1 MLLRVQSSL
10 QSNQHV
16 LLSSTFSYSL
26 FLQTPKSFRVHRTH
40 NGNNYKKQSIG
51 CSISQV
57 HNYGMVDYETKPVF
71 KWKALFKKISLMKN
85 PDAGCASLLNQ
96 WERDSKKL
104 TKWELSRIVK
114 ELRKFRRFKAALEVY
129 EWMNDR
135 GERFRL
141 SASDA
146 AIQLDLIAKVHGIA
160 SAEDFFL
167 RLPDTLKDKRIYG
180 ALLNAYGQ
188 ARMREKAESIM
199 DRMRTKGYAMHALP
213 FNVMMTLYMNLK
225 EFGRVDLL
233 VEEMMEKNVPLDI
246 YSYNIWLSSAGA
258 QGSAERIEQ
267 VFKQME
273 LDRTINPNWTTYSTM
288 ATMYIKL
295 GQFEKANECLNKAET
310 RITGRDRMPY
320 HYLISLYGSMGKPE
334 EVYRVWTSY
343 KSLFPNIPNLGYHS
357 MVSSL
362 VRAGD
367 IGGAKDIYE
376 EWLSVKTTYDP
387 RMANLFINWYV
398 KQGDVDKAKS
408 FLDHMFEVGGK
419 PNCSTWEI
427 LGEGHVQEKKIAEAL
442 SCFQKAASVEGSW
455 TWRPRPLNVSAFLN
469 LCEQENDTASKDV
482 FLGLLR
488 QIGCLNDKSYVSLI
502 GANSVPVSELSEETD
517 SAENDL
523 NDDNNDTAELLFNQ
537 LQGGPVTNV
546 MYPSSLCP
554 SWGQQHCGVV
564 LVSLITFGITI
575 GIAVISDH

>member
-1 MLLRVQSSL
+1 MLLRL
-10 QSNQHV
+10 QSPVQNNPHV
-16 LLSSTFSYSL
+16 LLSSSFSYSL
-26 FLQTPKSFRVHRTH
+26 FLQTPKSVRMHCTQ
-40 NGNNYKKQSIG
+40 NGNNYKPQFIE
-51 CSISQV
+51 CSFSQV
-57 HNYGMVDYETKPVF
+57 HNYGTVDYETRPAF
-71 KWKALFKKISLMKN
+71 KWKALSKKISLMKD
-85 PDAGCASLLNQ
+85 PDAGCANLLNQ

-129 EWMNDR
+129 EWMNNR

-141 SASDA
+141 TTSDA
-146 AIQLDLIAKVHGIA
+146 AIQLDLIAKVRGIA

-167 RLPDTLKDKRIYG
+167 RLPDTLKDNRIYG
-180 ALLNAYGQ
+180 ALLNAYVQ

-199 DRMRTKGYAMHALP
+199 DRMRSKGYARQALP
-213 FNVMMTLYMNLK
+213 FNVMMTLYMKLE

-246 YSYNIWLSSAGA
+246 YSYNIWLSSSGA
-258 QGSAERIEQ
+258 QGSAEKIEQ
-267 VFKQME
+267 VFKRME

-295 GQFEKANECLNKAET
+295 GQFEKADECLKKVET

-334 EVYRVWTSY
+334 EVYRVWRTY
-343 KSLFPNIPNLGYHS
+343 KSLFPYIPNLGYLS

-367 IGGAKDIYE
+367 AGGAKDIYE

-387 RMANLFINWYV
+387 RVANIFIDWYV
-398 KQGDVDKAKS
+398 KQGDLVKAKC
-408 FLDHMFEVGGK
+408 FFDHMFEVGGK

-427 LGEGHVQEKKIAEAL
+427 LGQGHVREKKIAEAL
-442 SCFQKAASVEGSW
+442 SCFQKAPSAQGSG
-455 TWRPRPLNVSAFLN
+455 TWRPRPVNVSAFLK
-469 LCEQENDTASKDV
+469 LCEQENDTASKDA

-488 QIGCLNDKSYVSLI
+488 QIGCLNDKSYMSRI
-502 GANSVPVSELSEETD
+502 GANSGPVSKLSEETD
-517 SAENDL
+517 NAENDF
-523 NDDNNDTAELLFNQ
+523 NFDNNETAELLFNQ
-537 LQGGPVTNV
+537 LQG
-546 MYPSSLCP
+546 SL
-554 SWGQQHCGVV
+554 
-564 LVSLITFGITI
+564 
-575 GIAVISDH
+575 